1 MKKIILVAFAI
12 SMMFSAVAQENV
24 KVGPYKLK
32 KICDNVTTS
41 VKDQNRTG
49 TCWAWSTLAT
59 LESDIIKNG
68 KADKTLELSTMWVAR
83 NAYFEKF
90 VKYVRMQG
98 NVIFDEGGAAHDVPF
113 IIAKYG
119 IVPQKDYK
127 ALEYGEKNHVHAE
140 MLAVLK
146 SYADVLIKNPNG
158 KLTTVWQDAVNNI
171 LDAYFGKRPSTI
183 TVDSVEYTPLEYA
196 AHLGITDTKYVAF
209 ASSTAYP
216 YGEMFVYE
224 VPDNW
229 NWGEFMNVPLK
240 EFTQIAIDAVKNG
253 YTIAWGTDVS
263 DLGFKFRDGFA
274 VYPDVEKENVAGM
287 ERAKWEKMNSVD
299 KNKALF
305 SKVVKEKVVTPEYR
319 QELFDNYTA
328 TDDHGM
334 QIVGLYKAADGSLFF
349 KVKNSWTENSAAKGF
364 FYVSMPFFEALTM
377 NYMLNVE
384 ALNADVKAK
393 YLK

>member
-1 MKKIILVAFAI
+1 
-12 SMMFSAVAQENV
+12 
-24 KVGPYKLK
+24 
-32 KICDNVTTS
+32 
-41 VKDQNRTG
+41 
-49 TCWAWSTLAT
+49 
-59 LESDIIKNG
+59 
-68 KADKTLELSTMWVAR
+68 
-83 NAYFEKF
+83 
-90 VKYVRMQG
+90 
-98 NVIFDEGGAAHDVPF
+98 
-113 IIAKYG
+113 
-119 IVPQKDYK
+119 
-127 ALEYGEKNHVHAE
+127 
-140 MLAVLK
+140 
-146 SYADVLIKNPNG
+146 
-158 KLTTVWQDAVNNI
+158 
-171 LDAYFGKRPSTI
+171 
-183 TVDSVEYTPLEYA
+183 
-196 AHLGITDTKYVAF
+196 TDTKYVAF

-305 SKVVKEKVVTPEYR
+305 SKVVKEKVITPEYR